1 MKKNVVL
8 HVKSTPYHPA
18 TNECAERLVRTF
30 KNTFRKIEGSGSLN
44 EKLNTFFLTY
54 KITAQSTT
62 GISPAELLVNR
73 KLNSKLKGVLRSI
86 FCVDINTHSVRK

>member
-1 MKKNVVL
+1 MKKNGIL

-18 TNECAERLVRTF
+18 TNGCAERLVRTF

-44 EKLNTFFLTY
+44 EKLNTFLITY

-62 GISPAELLVNR
+62 GVSPAELLVNR
-73 KLNSKLKGVLRSI
+73 KLNSKLKGILRSI